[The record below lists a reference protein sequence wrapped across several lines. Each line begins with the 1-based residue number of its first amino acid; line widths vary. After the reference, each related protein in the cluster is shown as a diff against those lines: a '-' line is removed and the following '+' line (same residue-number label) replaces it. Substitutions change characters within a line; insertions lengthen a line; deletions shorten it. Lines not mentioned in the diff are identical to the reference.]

1 MPGIQKGDD
10 VRWKNG
16 IQQDGAAAWGGSIAS
31 VGTELDFIG
40 AETIESH
47 VKDQL
52 QMDLAKGD
60 SALTVRFLG
69 KSLLRNPGEFMT
81 PLLLRALADAAVEK
95 KRLVMDFRGLSY
107 MNSSTLT
114 PVIKIL
120 ERARQSGGKI
130 SVQYRKS
137 VKWQEISFSALIIF
151 ETQDQRITIEG
162 WG

>member
-1 MPGIQKGDD
+1 
-10 VRWKNG
+10 
-16 IQQDGAAAWGGSIAS
+16 
-31 VGTELDFIG
+31 
-40 AETIESH
+40 
-47 VKDQL
+47 
-52 QMDLAKGD
+52 
-60 SALTVRFLG
+60 
-69 KSLLRNPGEFMT
+69 MT

-151 ETQDQRITIEG
+151 ETQDQRIMIEG